1 VSDERLG
8 PGGVEPRDPRDLED
22 GGPAMRISE
31 RQHPAGPAFQ
41 AEWGWGPPRIEGPAE
56 DQPGPTDVRSHARAA
71 RQEVLYG
78 AVGVAL
84 LLLVAAVS
92 FWTSGRG
99 RSDVTLQALA
109 VGFVAIAA
117 AVVALGIYLSRAD

>member
-22 GGPAMRISE
+22 AGPAMRISE
-31 RQHPAGPAFQ
+31 QQHPAGPAFQ
-41 AEWGWGPPRIEGPAE
+41 AEWGWGSPRIEGPAE
-56 DQPGPTDVRSHARAA
+56 GQPGPPDVRVHARAA
-71 RQEVLYG
+71 RRDVLYG

-92 FWTSGRG
+92 FWTSGSG
-99 RSDVTLQALA
+99 RNDATLQVLA
-109 VGFVAIAA
+109 VGFVAVAA
-117 AVVALGIYLSRAD
+117 AVVAIGIYLSRAD